1 MDHGSVL
8 VKFQAEGK
16 IFEITRTIHSNSDR
30 SEQFLITECFFLLV
44 SYIYSRL
51 QNRSEQEIKI
61 GPGKFAKKNKHR
73 ALNIHRAYKIWKKNT
88 LPVKMFGPFWS
99 VWCKMAL
106 AEVGGSLP

>member
-51 QNRSEQEIKI
+51 QNRSGQEINI

-73 ALNIHRAYKIWKKNT
+73 A
-88 LPVKMFGPFWS
+88 
-99 VWCKMAL
+99 
-106 AEVGGSLP
+106 